1 MYVSIYKIHLN
12 PKNSKRD
19 PITAKRGRSRMQRS
33 ERTTMDVPE
42 PYEGAHVL
50 YFSWGKIL
58 WSSNQSET

>member
-33 ERTTMDVPE
+33 ERTTMDVLE

-50 YFSWGKIL
+50 
-58 WSSNQSET
+58 